1 MRIVLSIVIISIIY
15 IWRNTQITTPI
26 IIDDSP
32 TILQNSQTIQNKLK
46 EIGKIEI
53 LNVEY
58 QNDYKASLQSIELL
72 KNNKK
77 YKKIVDEITNAFAK
91 DEIIMTAK
99 WEIVV
104 WFDFKNSNRSLQQS
118 WDTLMIQITSKI
130 LDSKINSIGILQQNK
145 KIINN
150 IIDIDL
156 TWEEQIRQ
164 EWIKNIINQAMQD
177 DILNKTYVLW
187 EQVIWKIFEVF
198 WVNKVVITS
207 LQKEN
212 SNII

>member
-1 MRIVLSIVIISIIY
+1 
-15 IWRNTQITTPI
+15 
-26 IIDDSP
+26 
-32 TILQNSQTIQNKLK
+32 LQNSQTIQNKLK

-58 QNDYKASLQSIELL
+58 QNDYKASLQTIELL

-77 YKKIVDEITNAFAK
+77 YKKIVDEITNSFAK

-150 IIDIDL
+150 IINIDL

-164 EWIKNIINQAMQD
+164 EWTKNIINQAIQD

-212 SNII
+212 RNII